1 MAKPEMIVAKH
12 PDPEKQPTKMR
23 KDRYDLVKAALLD
36 VIPPKGDVLIA
47 LKDLNAAVK
56 KSLKKTTGTDELPDG
71 GSIGWN
77 VMAVKLDL
85 EARGLIQREQ
95 HNGTQHLFRTKK

>member
-1 MAKPEMIVAKH
+1 MGKAEMIVAKH
-12 PDPEKQPTKMR
+12 PDPEKQPTTMR
-23 KDRYDLVKAALLD
+23 KDRYDLVRAALLD
-36 VIPPKGDVLIA
+36 VIPPKGDAIA

-56 KSLKKTTGTDELPDG
+56 KALKKATGTDELPDG

-85 EARGLIQREQ
+85 EARGLDEREQ
-95 HNGTQHLFRTKK
+95 RKGGQHLFRVK